1 MRRESAVQDSGGL
14 SAMSVQV
21 ALKTPAVAMGHVWMD
36 YSKMGPA
43 SARSST
49 VAMAARTAGMR
60 IILAQTVSQ
69 SVTVCTGNAA
79 VALLAMGAARAMEAT
94 QAPGVTKSCP
104 FAKV

>member
-1 MRRESAVQDSGGL
+1 MRRESAAQDSGVQ
-14 SAMSVQV
+14 SAMSVQE
-21 ALKTPAVAMGHVWMD
+21 ALKIPAMATGHVWMV

-43 SARSST
+43 SARSNT

-60 IILAQTVSQ
+60 IVLAQTVSQ

-79 VALLAMGAARAMEAT
+79 VASLGMGAARAMEAT

>member
-1 MRRESAVQDSGGL
+1 MRRESAVQDSGVQ

-21 ALKTPAVAMGHVWMD
+21 ALKIPAVAMGHAWMV
-36 YSKMGPA
+36 YSRTGPA
-43 SARSST
+43 SARSNT
-49 VAMAARTAGMR
+49 VATAARTAGIR
-60 IILAQTVSQ
+60 TILAQTVSQ

-79 VALLAMGAARAMEAT
+79 VASLGMGAARAMEAT